1 MQDPLHVFVNHMNVH
16 CATTP
21 STPLKEIWQKP
32 QGPPSCIS
40 SYCLCM
46 IPSLGTQLWGL
57 QLPINN
63 NNPFFLIRNFF
74 QRGITILQMN
84 EIVFKSVV

>member
-1 MQDPLHVFVNHMNVH
+1 
-16 CATTP
+16 
-21 STPLKEIWQKP
+21 
-32 QGPPSCIS
+32 
-40 SYCLCM
+40 M

-57 QLPINN
+57 QLPTNN